1 MGRREG
7 ARSGWWAGLA
17 LVAMLAAGCAGG
29 GSSADTA
36 STGSLSVGSTIT
48 VTEGT
53 RTATRS
59 VTVTADPTGA
69 VAGQPPG
76 PTDEPAPVPGPCPYL
91 GDDEVADIN
100 GQHTGVTTV
109 IACRPTRS
117 ALSPAATAAGWPRC
131 ASSRPTRRRRRWP
144 RSTST
149 CRSRSSIRPAEPAGL
164 DRRFD
169 AHRRTVRSTR
179 CPRAPSRCRRSQP
192 AAVDQGPATGDHR
205 DRQPR
210 PVNRGGPRADQG
222 PTAQATVAGWFTV
235 SNLYAT
241 LHTNRGDIRIELFR
255 IHAPEDREQ
264 LRRSGQGHREVHD
277 QERLRRDGR
286 ARSTTA
292 RSSTG

>member
-100 GQHTGVTTV
+100 GQRTGVTTV
-109 IACRPTRS
+109 IAVPPHPICTFTRS
-117 ALSPAATAAGWPRC
+117 DGGWL
-131 ASSRPTRRRRRWP
+131 A
-144 RSTST
+144 
-149 CRSRSSIRPAEPAGL
+149 
-164 DRRFD
+164 
-169 AHRRTVRSTR
+169 TVRIVQADS
-179 CPRAPSRCRRSQP
+179 PEAAV
-192 AAVDQGPATGDHR
+192 AAVDQHVPVGSSIPATD
-205 DRQPR
+205 P
-210 PVNRGGPRADQG
+210 
-222 PTAQATVAGWFTV
+222 AGWTGGSMPTGEGSVYAV
-235 SNLYAT
+235 SKGTIAVIAEANQSQSIKG
-241 LHTNRGDIRIELFR
+241 R
-255 IHAPEDREQ
+255 Q
-264 LRRSGQGHREVHD
+264 L
-277 QERLRRDGR
+277 
-286 ARSTTA
+286 ATTA
-292 RSSTG
+292 IANLGL